1 MSRPKESAGFTLIE
15 LMIVVTLLAIFATL
29 AVPSFTA
36 TIERNR
42 LQTQADELKSFLLY
56 ARGEAVSQKATLIV
70 AADGD
75 DLWNVKRG
83 DADDALRQLKH
94 DPELAQI
101 RASADEIKFR
111 SNGTATA
118 TAFTVCHNDDTATG
132 LYLEV
137 QASGAVKLF
146 RQGTKDA
153 DDTALD
159 SCTL

>member
-1 MSRPKESAGFTLIE
+1 MSRPMGSAGFTLVE

-29 AVPSFTA
+29 AVPSFTS

-42 LQTQADELKSFLLY
+42 LQTQADELKSLLLY
-56 ARGEAVSQKATLIV
+56 ARGEAVSQKATIT
-70 AADGD
+70 AAGSD
-75 DLWNVKRG
+75 DVWSVKRG
-83 DADDALRQLKH
+83 DGDALRQLKSN
-94 DPELAQI
+94 PELTRI

-118 TAFTVCHNDDTATG
+118 TTLTICHNDDTATG

-137 QASGAVKLF
+137 QASGAIKLF

-153 DDTALD
+153 DETPLD